1 MPSWNVPNK
10 YEPPINDTNA
20 AAFLWKDD
28 GV

>member
-1 MPSWNVPNK
+1 MPSWNVPIK

-20 AAFLWKDD
+20 AAFLREDD